1 MKGKPVTS
9 SSQPMD
15 PKKISLTE
23 ALAAFAA
30 ADTHPDTRRAALTVL
45 ITEKLLPK
53 QAEDRQILD
62 GRGHLFDDAK
72 NADEPRH
79 KLLAIAELMRLAQM
93 VKRWL
98 PEIKKY
104 LEPVFAEALPPAQLL
119 AEADDRLNLARAC
132 ALFTPGWM
140 PEYLARAIAEE
151 ETGEKARSEMLEAL
165 MSRVSSLSAALQLL
179 ARHFKELRPATEIP
193 GDTIARRLT
202 RTLAALRTSVL
213 ETELDAGDGLGKS
226 LHGLL
231 SGSLSAVGKPQDE
244 KAKLELTRETLLTV
258 HDLVRTRISVV
269 ADPEM
274 YGAVSYSRQL
284 LGGGAWPEA
293 LQKPLDSLIT
303 DVTEALVL
311 LGRQGQ
317 CDQALLEQLNV
328 LCNYPERA
336 QFVAKDLATR
346 HAELPEN
353 VRDWLI
359 KGRMRQVRDASDAA
373 IEAAASNADASIGLA
388 LQAARSA
395 RQLSEGLGDKLISS
409 LEIYEPSLVSPTQ
422 DCLDRIKALAIQV
435 EQAASLR
442 DLDLLGRPGEEIEM
456 SAKFFEVIGGNPRQR
471 MIVRQ
476 PAVVK
481 KRADGSVGDVVL
493 KGLVE

>member
-1 MKGKPVTS
+1 MSKAVSPS
-9 SSQPMD
+9 EA
-15 PKKISLTE
+15 KKMSLE
-23 ALAAFAA
+23 DALAAFS
-30 ADTHPDTRRAALTVL
+30 DLETTPDIRRAALTVL
-45 ITEKLLPK
+45 ITEKHLP
-53 QAEDRQILD
+53 
-62 GRGHLFDDAK
+62 K
-72 NADEPRH
+72 NADEHQVLSGRAHLIEAARNAADPRH
-79 KLLAIAELMRLAQM
+79 KLLAIAEAMRLVQM

-98 PEIKKY
+98 PDVKKQ
-104 LEPVFAEALPPAQLL
+104 LEPVFLEMLPPAQLL
-119 AEADDRLNLARAC
+119 DEADDRLNLARAC
-132 ALFTPGWM
+132 ALYRPDWM
-140 PEYLARAIAEE
+140 PEYLARSIAEE
-151 ETGEKARSEMLEAL
+151 ETGEKARSEMLDAL

-179 ARHFKELRPATEIP
+179 ALHFKELRPATEIP

-213 ETELDAGDGLGKS
+213 ETELDAGDCLGKS

-231 SGSLSAVGKPQDE
+231 SVSFSAVGKPQDE
-244 KAKLELTRETLLTV
+244 KAKLEFARETLLTV

-284 LGGGAWPEA
+284 LGGGAWPA
-293 LQKPLDSLIT
+293 PLQKPLDSLIT

-336 QFVAKDLATR
+336 QFVAKDLAAR

-359 KGRMRQVRDASDAA
+359 KGRMRQVRDASEAA

-388 LQAARSA
+388 LQSARLA
-395 RQLSEGLGDKLISS
+395 RQLGDGLRDKLISS

-422 DCLDRIKALAIQV
+422 ECLDRAKALAIQV

-442 DLDLLGRPGEEIEM
+442 NLDLLGQPGEEIEM
-456 SAKFFEVIGGNPRQR
+456 SAKFFEVVSGNPRQR
-471 MIVRQ
+471 MVVRQ

-481 KRADGSVGDVVL
+481 MREDGTVGDVVL